1 MHRASS
7 RVGGVVDAALE
18 LLLGDPFRQ
27 EIGGHEVVGDLD
39 DAALAVGHAALQRVV
54 AAQEV
59 ARARGGLAL
68 LATRTFALLSERMT
82 VGPVGGAPRATRTS
96 RAYAT
101 SSPALALAMASL
113 SCEESTTRPIFLTLC
128 MTAAP
133 KQVSS
138 MP

>member
-1 MHRASS
+1 
-7 RVGGVVDAALE
+7 
-18 LLLGDPFRQ
+18 
-27 EIGGHEVVGDLD
+27 
-39 DAALAVGHAALQRVV
+39 
-54 AAQEV
+54 
-59 ARARGGLAL
+59 
-68 LATRTFALLSERMT
+68 MT

-133 KQVSS
+133 KQVEVAV
-138 MP
+138 PGGVGGGDELGGRVRVEPGDVRAHAALQLGLRV

>member
-59 ARARGGLAL
+59 ARARGGFGVVGDEDVCLVVREDDGRSGRRGAEGDEDLAD
-68 LATRTFALLSERMT
+68 S
-82 VGPVGGAPRATRTS
+82 GPV
-96 RAYAT
+96 
-101 SSPALALAMASL
+101 L
-113 SCEESTTRPIFLTLC
+113 
-128 MTAAP
+128 
-133 KQVSS
+133 
-138 MP
+138 

>member
-1 MHRASS
+1 M
-7 RVGGVVDAALE
+7 
-18 LLLGDPFRQ
+18 
-27 EIGGHEVVGDLD
+27 
-39 DAALAVGHAALQRVV
+39 V

-82 VGPVGGAPRATRTS
+82 VGPAGGAPRATRTS

-113 SCEESTTRPIFLTLC
+113 SCEESRGPVPCGIDPIQCLS
-128 MTAAP
+128 A
-133 KQVSS
+133 QVRSW
-138 MP
+138 